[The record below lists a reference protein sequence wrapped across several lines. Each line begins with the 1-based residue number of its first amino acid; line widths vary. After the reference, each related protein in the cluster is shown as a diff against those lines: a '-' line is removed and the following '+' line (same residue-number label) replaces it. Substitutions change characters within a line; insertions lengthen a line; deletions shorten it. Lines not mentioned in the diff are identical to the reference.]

1 MGGEIQEKLIKFPFK
16 RKACQVYEGGCC
28 RQVSTAVS
36 LVVWWTGGCY
46 CKVVAI
52 DRKVQ
57 WYLWQYGR
65 QVDVIEM
72 WLLLTGKYSCVS
84 GSIVDRWVLL

>member
-1 MGGEIQEKLIKFPFK
+1 M
-16 RKACQVYEGGCC
+16 
-28 RQVSTAVS
+28 
-36 LVVWWTGGCY
+36 
-46 CKVVAI
+46 VAI
-52 DRKVQ
+52 DRKVK

>member
-1 MGGEIQEKLIKFPFK
+1 M
-16 RKACQVYEGGCC
+16 
-28 RQVSTAVS
+28 
-36 LVVWWTGGCY
+36 
-46 CKVVAI
+46 VAI

-57 WYLWQYGR
+57 SYLWLYGR

-72 WLLLTGKYSCVS
+72 WLLFKGKYSCVS